1 MGAGNNLWESTMTE
15 EGLLIHLN
23 DGSFGEVIKA
33 KGSVLVDFWAPWCG
47 PCLAM
52 APVIEELAKEYEGR
66 VKVAKVNVD
75 ESPVIAGKYGI
86 KGIPTVLFFKNG
98 KLVDTLTGLMP
109 KIRLEESL
117 KKVL

>member
-1 MGAGNNLWESTMTE
+1 LGTENRLRENNMAE
-15 EGLLIHLN
+15 EVLLIHLD

-33 KGSVLVDFWAPWCG
+33 KGSVLVDFWAPWCS

-52 APVIEELAKEYEGR
+52 EPVVEELAQEYEGR
-66 VKVAKVNVD
+66 VKVAKINVD

-86 KGIPTVLFFKNG
+86 KGIPTVLFFKDG

-109 KIRLEESL
+109 KSRLEESL

>member
-1 MGAGNNLWESTMTE
+1 MTG

-23 DGSFGEVIKA
+23 DDSFDEVIKVE
-33 KGSVLVDFWAPWCG
+33 GSVLVDFWAPWCS

-52 APVIEELAKEYEGR
+52 GPAIEEIAQEYEGR
-66 VKVAKVNVD
+66 VRVAKVNVD
-75 ESPVIAGKYGI
+75 ENPLIADKHGI

-109 KIRLEESL
+109 KGRLEESL

>member
-1 MGAGNNLWESTMTE
+1 MT
-15 EGLLIHLN
+15 GKGVLIHLS
-23 DGSFGEVIKA
+23 DGSFGQVIEA
-33 KGSVLVDFWAPWCG
+33 RGSVMVDFWAPWCG

-52 APVIEELAKEYEGR
+52 GPVVEELAQEYEGR
-66 VKVAKVNVD
+66 VKVAKINVD
-75 ESPVIAGKYGI
+75 ENPVVAGKYGI

-109 KIRLEESL
+109 KGRLEESL

>member
-1 MGAGNNLWESTMTE
+1 LDTKSNARERTMKE

-23 DGSFGEVIKA
+23 DGNFGEAIK
-33 KGSVLVDFWAPWCG
+33 KGSVLVDFWAPWCS

-52 APVIEELAKEYEGR
+52 GPVIEELAQEYEGR
-66 VKVAKVNVD
+66 VKIVKINVD
-75 ESPVIAGKYGI
+75 ENPVTADKYGI

-109 KIRLEESL
+109 KGRLEESL
-117 KKVL
+117 RKVL

>member
-1 MGAGNNLWESTMTE
+1 MTE

-33 KGSVLVDFWAPWCG
+33 KGSVLVDFWAPWCS

-52 APVIEELAKEYEGR
+52 GPVIEELAQEYEGK
-66 VKVAKVNVD
+66 VKVAKINVD
-75 ESPVIAGKYGI
+75 ECPVIADKYGI

-109 KIRLEESL
+109 KGRLEESL